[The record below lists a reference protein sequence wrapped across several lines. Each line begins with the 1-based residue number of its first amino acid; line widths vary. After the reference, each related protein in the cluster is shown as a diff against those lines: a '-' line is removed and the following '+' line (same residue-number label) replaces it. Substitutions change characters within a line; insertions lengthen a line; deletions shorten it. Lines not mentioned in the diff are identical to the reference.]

1 MPIFKMII
9 FDKKLKIY
17 YSTKINQGDFL
28 AGFGTRNLGD
38 GRNID
43 HLLNFFGQRKINYQK
58 IILMEQVHSNR
69 VAVVKDAW
77 QEKIKTF
84 ARTDGLISKEKGYIL
99 LARTAD
105 CLPVV
110 FVSKKEKII
119 GISHQGW
126 RGILSQLSEK
136 MVEEMV
142 KQGAR
147 KEGIVVAL
155 GPAIGAC
162 CYDIDEKRKSF
173 FAQEFKQ
180 FADQIFE
187 PRDKT
192 YLNLTKLTFLILKKQ
207 GIRPANIDYFPFC
220 TKCQSQMFYSYRR
233 DRDKKYG
240 ENFSFILIK

>member
-1 MPIFKMII
+1 MIKY
-9 FDKKLKIY
+9 DECLKLF
-17 YSTKINQGDFL
+17 YSTKINDGHFYS
-28 AGFGTRNLGD
+28 GFGTSKLGD
-38 GRNID
+38 GRESDLI
-43 HLLNFFGQRKINYQK
+43 LNFFEKEKVDYNKIV
-58 IILMEQVHSNR
+58 LMEQVHSNR
-69 VAVVKDAW
+69 IVFVKGNNNS
-77 QEKIKTF
+77 QVKTVG
-84 ARTDGLISKEKGYIL
+84 RTDGLISKEKGYIL

-110 FVSKKEKII
+110 FVSKEEKMV

-207 GIRPANIDYFPFC
+207 GIKPANIDYFPFC